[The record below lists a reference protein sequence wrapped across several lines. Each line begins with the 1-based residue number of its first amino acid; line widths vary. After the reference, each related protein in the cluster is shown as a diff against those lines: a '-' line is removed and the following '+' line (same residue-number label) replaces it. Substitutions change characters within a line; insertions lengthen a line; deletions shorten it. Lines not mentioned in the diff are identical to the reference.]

1 MNTLINPDHRSYC
14 EASEQD
20 IENLND
26 AVIPNA
32 EGPSVPIRS
41 RRRATLTA
49 SVEIIFDDLE
59 AKLVEQISRWPV
71 VVGCMAWLTNE
82 AVLHALTSRKEVS
95 ILIQKEDFLRPD
107 AGNWSQKRQR
117 KQYLAL
123 PTFSRMGHESAN
135 YSFCS
140 APTTEAIRCV
150 GIAPPKGQIK
160 ARMHHKFMVFCDS
173 NFEPQAVWT
182 GSFNATFN
190 GGRSLENAV
199 ILKSKRLASAYMEE
213 WATLLG
219 ISESLDWNSPYVA
232 PEFRIGT

>member
-1 MNTLINPDHRSYC
+1 MNPAAAAYC
-14 EASEQD
+14 AACDQHL
-20 IENLND
+20 ENLND

-32 EGPSVPIRS
+32 DGPSVPIRS
-41 RRRATLTA
+41 RRIATLTSA
-49 SVEIIFDDLE
+49 VEIIFDDLE
-59 AKLVEQISRWPV
+59 TKLVEQINRWPV

-82 AVLHALTSRKEVS
+82 AVLNALASRREVS
-95 ILIQKEDFLRPD
+95 ILVQKEDFLRPD
-107 AGNWSQKRQR
+107 TGNWSQKRQR

-123 PTFSRMGHESAN
+123 PTFSRMAHESAY
-135 YSFCS
+135 YSFCTD
-140 APTTEAIRCV
+140 PTTDAIRCV
-150 GIAPPKGQIK
+150 GIAQPKGQIK

-173 NFEPQAVWT
+173 NFQPQAVWT

-219 ISESLDWNSPYVA
+219 ISEPLDWDSPYVA